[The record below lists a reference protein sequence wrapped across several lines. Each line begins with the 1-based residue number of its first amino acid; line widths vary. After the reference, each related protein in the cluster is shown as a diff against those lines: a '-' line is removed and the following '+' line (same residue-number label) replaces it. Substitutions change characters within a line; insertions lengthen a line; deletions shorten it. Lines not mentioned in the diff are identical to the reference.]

1 MKSSNTHQGSAST
14 LTEASHNHLFLQ
26 APFATCTSTWDN
38 CVMPIRWPP
47 SSQWILHTRNPQNPP
62 QCWYT
67 AFNVTSSSFPSGKHV
82 ILQTKFASLL
92 KVTQLSRV
100 RGRSWTSAVWFQVPS
115 SNYWTVPPLSGLKN
129 FKKRSNRMRLG
140 LLKCHSGGR
149 VGEGL
154 QIPVSNKCFCSN
166 NYFGFNFSYT

>member
-1 MKSSNTHQGSAST
+1 MSFAISPLILLVLTVAPASYYTDYLHSLSKLCSFKHSDIQRPLPGGCFPLFFAWPLLTHQGSAST

-67 AFNVTSSSFPSGKHV
+67 AFNVTSSSFPSGKHCWGGTQGQVNTV
-82 ILQTKFASLL
+82 ISHSLDSNFQFCRL
-92 KVTQLSRV
+92 P
-100 RGRSWTSAVWFQVPS
+100 AVEP
-115 SNYWTVPPLSGLKN
+115 
-129 FKKRSNRMRLG
+129 
-140 LLKCHSGGR
+140 
-149 VGEGL
+149 
-154 QIPVSNKCFCSN
+154 
-166 NYFGFNFSYT
+166 